1 MLDLSKDSPAGSAV
15 NAVTVS
21 AVKAAASRAKRNLD
35 VGNDVAKD
43 GTPATVSKLTRAG
56 GLDSPGR
63 DKDSS
68 PAADPRSNMQRYS
81 SSHAVVNTP

>member
-1 MLDLSKDSPAGSAV
+1 MLDLSKDSPSVSAV
-15 NAVTVS
+15 NAVTGS
-21 AVKAAASRAKRNLD
+21 AVKETAPRARRILD

-43 GTPATVSKLTRAG
+43 GTPATFSKLTRAG
-56 GLDSPGR
+56 VLDSPGR

-81 SSHAVVNTP
+81 SSHAVVHTP